1 MGNGKTGA
9 AVASPRR
16 ERRRHPRAATS
27 FSADLLAEG
36 RRYAT
41 RVINLSMG
49 GALLDFRD
57 LAEKPKIAVGARVA
71 IEIRSRPLQATFAGE
86 GTAVLWNTT
95 RGPEPLLAIQFDEV
109 TGDSADTLEQLL
121 AEALVD
127 LARFKPPTDIP

>member
-1 MGNGKTGA
+1 MANGKAGA
-9 AVASPRR
+9 AVASSGQ

-27 FSADLLAEG
+27 FSADLIAG
-36 RRYAT
+36 RHRYTT

-57 LAEKPKIAVGARVA
+57 LTSKPRIAVGARVA
-71 IEIRSRPLQATFAGE
+71 IEILSRPLQETFAAE
-86 GTAVLWNTT
+86 GKAVLWNTT

-109 TGDSADTLEQLL
+109 TGEAAEILEELL

-127 LARFKPPTDIP
+127 LARFRPPSDIP